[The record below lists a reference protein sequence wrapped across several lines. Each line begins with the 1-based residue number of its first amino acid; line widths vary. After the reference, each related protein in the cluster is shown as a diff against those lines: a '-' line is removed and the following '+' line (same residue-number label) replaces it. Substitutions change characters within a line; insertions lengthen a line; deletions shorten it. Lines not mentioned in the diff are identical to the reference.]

1 MSSIE
6 YTLRERLKELT
17 CMYEVT
23 SIIVNSDFEKLELT
37 LKSIAFCLK
46 KALQHEH
53 EAEVC
58 ISCSEITIVIGQPLR
73 DYVHLKAPIKVFN
86 ESNGYIEVR
95 YPSSRYT
102 ENDFLEEEIKLLSN
116 VCLEIGNLIERK
128 QIKEKE
134 EQIRKKMEWND
145 RLNIL
150 GEITAGIAH
159 ELNTPLT
166 SIIGFTEL
174 LDEQIKDELVQSD
187 LSKIKENALFCR
199 EIVKKLMF
207 FACEVPQ
214 QIKEILLN
222 PVLENVLNLL
232 SPAFKKKDVRA
243 SLIIQDANIGI
254 KADEIQLTQVLFNI
268 IMNALYY
275 SPAKATIEVR
285 ASKGEKGIVILI
297 ADQGPGI
304 DQTISDKI
312 YEPFYTT
319 NPVGDGSGLG
329 LSVVHGIMSS
339 HKGSISFYP
348 NSPHGTVF
356 ELCFPN

>member
-1 MSSIE
+1 MKTVE

-23 SIIVNSDFEKLELT
+23 TIIVNSDYEKLELS
-37 LKSIAFCLK
+37 LRSIAYCLK
-46 KALQHEH
+46 KAFQYEPD
-53 EAEVC
+53 ARVKIICSQTEV
-58 ISCSEITIVIGQPLR
+58 VIGQQPV
-73 DYVHLKAPIKVFN
+73 DSVHIKAAIKVFN
-86 ESNGYIEVR
+86 EPYGTIQVS
-95 YPSSRYT
+95 YPSDKYT
-102 ENDFLEEEIKLLSN
+102 QEDFLSEEIKLLSN
-116 VCLEIGNLIERK
+116 ICLEIGNLIERK

-134 EQIRKKMEWND
+134 ELIRKQMERND
-145 RLNIL
+145 RLTIL

-174 LDEQIKDELVQSD
+174 LDEQIKDKLVQSD

-214 QIKEILLN
+214 QIKEILLH

-232 SPAFKKKDVRA
+232 SPAFKKKEVGVKLIVEDV
-243 SLIIQDANIGI
+243 SIGI

-275 SPAKATIEVR
+275 SPPKATVEIQAER
-285 ASKGEKGIVILI
+285 AQRGIVISI
-297 ADQGPGI
+297 KDQGLGI
-304 DQTISDKI
+304 DKKLSEKI

-319 NPVGDGSGLG
+319 KPVGEGSGLG

-348 NSPHGTVF
+348 NKPIGTVF
-356 ELCFPN
+356 ELCFPK

>member
-1 MSSIE
+1 MKTIE
-6 YTLRERLKELT
+6 YTLRERIKELT

-23 SIIVNSDFEKLELT
+23 SIIVNSDFEKLEMS

-46 KALQHEH
+46 KAFQYNL
-53 EAEVC
+53 EAGVH
-58 ISCSEITIVIGQPLR
+58 IICSETAITIGEQPLN
-73 DYVHLKAPIKVFN
+73 YVHIKAPIKVFN
-86 ESNGYIEVR
+86 EPNGFIEVR
-95 YPSSRYT
+95 YPADKYK
-102 ENDFLEEEIKLLSN
+102 EEDFLEEEVKLLSN
-116 VCLEIGNLIERK
+116 ICLEIGNLIERK

-134 EQIRKKMEWND
+134 ELIRKQMERND
-145 RLNIL
+145 RLTIL

-174 LDEQIKDELVQSD
+174 LDEQIKDELVHSD

-214 QIKEILLN
+214 QIQEILLY
-222 PVLENVLNLL
+222 PVLQNVLNLL
-232 SPAFKKKDVRA
+232 SPTFKKKDVRA
-243 SLIIQDANIGI
+243 NLKMEDTLIGI

-275 SPAKATIEVR
+275 SPPKATVGIQ
-285 ASKGEKGIVILI
+285 ASKDQKGIVILI
-297 ADQGPGI
+297 EDQGPGI
-304 DQTISDKI
+304 DDALSDKI

-319 NPVGDGSGLG
+319 KPVGEGSGLG
-329 LSVVHGIMSS
+329 MSVVHGIMSS

-348 NSPHGTVF
+348 NKPSGTVF
-356 ELCFPN
+356 ELCFPK

>member
-1 MSSIE
+1 MKTIE

-23 SIIVNSDFEKLELT
+23 SIIVNSDFEKLEMS

-46 KALQHEH
+46 KAFQYEQ
-53 EAEVC
+53 EAGVH
-58 ISCSEITIVIGQPLR
+58 IICSETTVAIGEQPSN
-73 DYVHLKAPIKVFN
+73 YIHIKAPIKVFN
-86 ESNGYIEVR
+86 EPNGSIEVR
-95 YPSSRYT
+95 YPSHKYT
-102 ENDFLEEEIKLLSN
+102 QEDFLGEEVKLLSN
-116 VCLEIGNLIERK
+116 ICLEIGNLIERK

-134 EQIRKKMEWND
+134 ELIRKQMERND
-145 RLNIL
+145 RLTIL

-214 QIKEILLN
+214 QIQEILLN
-222 PVLENVLNLL
+222 PVLQNVLNLL
-232 SPAFKKKDVRA
+232 SPAFKKKDVCA
-243 SLIIQDANIGI
+243 NLIMKDTSIGI

-275 SPAKATIEVR
+275 SPPKATVEIQ
-285 ASKGEKGIVILI
+285 ASKGQIGIVILI
-297 ADQGPGI
+297 KDQGSGI
-304 DQTISDKI
+304 DEKLSDKI

-319 NPVGDGSGLG
+319 KPVGDGSGLG

-339 HKGSISFYP
+339 HKGSISFYSNKP
-348 NSPHGTVF
+348 SGTVF
-356 ELCFPN
+356 ELCFPK

>member
-1 MSSIE
+1 MNAIE

-23 SIIVNSDFEKLELT
+23 SIIVNSDFEKLELS

-46 KALQHEH
+46 KALQHES
-53 EAEVC
+53 EAEVL
-58 ISCSEITIVIGQPLR
+58 IVCYETDIAIGQPHT
-73 DYVHLKAPIKVFN
+73 DYVHIKAPIKVFN
-86 ESNGYIEVR
+86 EPNGSIEVR
-95 YPSSRYT
+95 YPSHKYS
-102 ENDFLEEEIKLLSN
+102 EQEFLEEETKLLSN
-116 VCLEIGNLIERK
+116 ICLEIGNLIERK

-134 EQIRKKMEWND
+134 ELIRKQMERND

-187 LSKIKENALFCR
+187 LSKIKENALYCR

-214 QIKEILLN
+214 QIQEILLN
-222 PVLENVLNLL
+222 PVLQNVLNLL
-232 SPAFKKKDVRA
+232 SPAFKKKDVV
-243 SLIIQDANIGI
+243 ANLKMEDTCIGI

-275 SPAKATIEVR
+275 SPPKATIDIQ
-285 ASKGEKGIVILI
+285 ASKGQKGIVILI
-297 ADQGPGI
+297 QDQGPGI
-304 DQTISDKI
+304 DDTLSDKI

-319 NPVGDGSGLG
+319 KPVGEGSGLG

-339 HKGSISFYP
+339 HKGSISFYA
-348 NSPHGTVF
+348 NSPSGTVF
-356 ELCFPN
+356 ELCFPK

>member
-1 MSSIE
+1 
-6 YTLRERLKELT
+6 
-17 CMYEVT
+17 
-23 SIIVNSDFEKLELT
+23 
-37 LKSIAFCLK
+37 
-46 KALQHEH
+46 
-53 EAEVC
+53 
-58 ISCSEITIVIGQPLR
+58 CSETTIAIGEQPS
-73 DYVHLKAPIKVFN
+73 DYVHIKVPIVVFN
-86 ESNGYIEVR
+86 EPNGSIEVR
-95 YPSSRYT
+95 YPANRYK
-102 ENDFLEEEIKLLSN
+102 EADFLEEEVKLLSN

-134 EQIRKKMEWND
+134 ELIRKQMERSD
-145 RLNIL
+145 RLTIL

-174 LDEQIKDELVQSD
+174 LDEHIKDELVQSD

-214 QIKEILLN
+214 QIQEILLY
-222 PVLENVLNLL
+222 PALQYVLNLL
-232 SPAFKKKDVRA
+232 SPAFKKKDVSA
-243 SLIIQDANIGI
+243 SLKMEDTLIGI

-275 SPAKATIEVR
+275 SPPKTTVDIR
-285 ASKGEKGIVILI
+285 AGKGQKGIVILI
-297 ADQGPGI
+297 EDQGPGI
-304 DQTISDKI
+304 DEALSDKI

-319 NPVGDGSGLG
+319 KPVGEGSGLG

-348 NSPHGTVF
+348 NIPNGTVF
-356 ELCFPN
+356 ELCFPK

>member
-1 MSSIE
+1 MNTIE

-23 SIIVNSDFEKLELT
+23 SIIVNSDFEKLEMSLD
-37 LKSIAFCLK
+37 SIAFCLK
-46 KALQHEH
+46 KALQHAS
-53 EAEVC
+53 EAYVK
-58 ISCSEITIVIGQPLR
+58 IVCSETTVEIGEKHK
-73 DYVHLKAPIKVFN
+73 DSVHIKAPIKVFN
-86 ESNGYIEVR
+86 EPYGSIEVC
-95 YPSSRYT
+95 YPSKDFAV
-102 ENDFLEEEIKLLSN
+102 EEFLEEEVKLLSN
-116 VCLEIGNLIERK
+116 ICLEIGNLIERK

-134 EQIRKKMEWND
+134 ELIRKQMERND
-145 RLNIL
+145 RLGIL

-174 LDEQIKDELVQSD
+174 LDEQTNDELVKSD

-214 QIKEILLN
+214 QIHQTLLYPILQ
-222 PVLENVLNLL
+222 NVLNLL
-232 SPAFKKKDVRA
+232 SPAFKKKDVF
-243 SLIIQDANIGI
+243 SELEILDKDIGI
-254 KADEIQLTQVLFNI
+254 RADEIQLTQVLFNI

-275 SPAKATIEVR
+275 SPSKATVSVQ
-285 ASKGEKGIVILI
+285 AYKNQNGVVILI
-297 ADQGPGI
+297 KDQGPGI
-304 DQTISDKI
+304 MEKLSDKI

-319 NPVGDGSGLG
+319 KPVGEGSGLG

-348 NSPHGTVF
+348 NRPEGTVF
-356 ELCFPN
+356 ELCFPK

>member
-1 MSSIE
+1 
-6 YTLRERLKELT
+6 
-17 CMYEVT
+17 MYEVT
-23 SIIVNSDFEKLELT
+23 SIIVNSDFEKLELS

-46 KALQHEH
+46 KAFQHES
-53 EAEVC
+53 EASVH
-58 ISCSEITIVIGQPLR
+58 IICSEIEVAIGQQLSN
-73 DYVHLKAPIKVFN
+73 YVQIKAPINVFN
-86 ESNGYIEVR
+86 VPNGSIAVR
-95 YPSSRYT
+95 YPSDKYT
-102 ENDFLEEEIKLLSN
+102 QHEFLEEESKLLSN
-116 VCLEIGNLIERK
+116 ICLEIGNLIERK

-134 EQIRKKMEWND
+134 ELIRKQMERND

-187 LSKIKENALFCR
+187 LSRIKENALFCR

-214 QIKEILLN
+214 QIQEILLN
-222 PVLENVLNLL
+222 PVLQNVLNLL
-232 SPAFKKKDVRA
+232 SPAFKKKDVT
-243 SLIIQDANIGI
+243 ANLKMKDSYIGI

-275 SPAKATIEVR
+275 SPPKTTVDIL
-285 ASKGEKGIVILI
+285 ASKDQKGIVILI
-297 ADQGPGI
+297 KDQGPGI
-304 DQTISDKI
+304 HSNLSDKI
-312 YEPFYTT
+312 YEPFFTT
-319 NPVGDGSGLG
+319 KPVGDGSGLG

-348 NSPHGTVF
+348 NKPYGTVF
-356 ELCFPN
+356 ELCFPK

>member
-1 MSSIE
+1 MNSIE

-23 SIIVNSDFEKLELT
+23 SIIVNSDFEKLELS

-46 KALQHEH
+46 KAFQHES
-53 EAEVC
+53 EAGVH
-58 ISCSEITIVIGQPLR
+58 ISCSETTVAIGEPLT
-73 DYVHLKAPIKVFN
+73 DYVRINAPIKVFN
-86 ESNGYIEVR
+86 EPNGCIEIR
-95 YPSSRYT
+95 YPSRSYT
-102 ENDFLEEEIKLLSN
+102 DKDFLEEEIKLLSN

-128 QIKEKE
+128 QIREKE
-134 EQIRKKMEWND
+134 ELIRKQMERND

-214 QIKEILLN
+214 QIQEILLN
-222 PVLENVLNLL
+222 PVLQNVLNLL
-232 SPAFKKKDVRA
+232 SPAFKKKDVTA
-243 SLIIQDANIGI
+243 NLIIEQTNIGI

-275 SPAKATIEVR
+275 SPSKATIEVQ
-285 ASKGEKGIVILI
+285 ASKDQKGIVILI
-297 ADQGPGI
+297 KDQGPGI
-304 DQTISDKI
+304 DQALSDKV

-319 NPVGDGSGLG
+319 KPVGDGSGLG

-348 NSPHGTVF
+348 NAPHGTVF

>member
-1 MSSIE
+1 MNSIE

-23 SIIVNSDFEKLELT
+23 SIIVNSDFEKLELS

-46 KALQHEH
+46 KAFQHES
-53 EAEVC
+53 EAGVH
-58 ISCSEITIVIGQPLR
+58 ISCSETTVAIGEPLT
-73 DYVHLKAPIKVFN
+73 DYVRINAPIKVFN
-86 ESNGYIEVR
+86 EPNGCIEIR
-95 YPSSRYT
+95 YPSRSYT
-102 ENDFLEEEIKLLSN
+102 DKDFLEEEIKLLSN

-134 EQIRKKMEWND
+134 ELIRKQMERND

-214 QIKEILLN
+214 QIQEILLN
-222 PVLENVLNLL
+222 PVLQNVLSLL
-232 SPAFKKKDVRA
+232 SPAFKKKDVTA
-243 SLIIQDANIGI
+243 NLIIEQTNIGI

-275 SPAKATIEVR
+275 SPSKATIEVQ
-285 ASKGEKGIVILI
+285 ASKGQKGIVILI
-297 ADQGPGI
+297 KDQGPGI
-304 DQTISDKI
+304 DQALSDKV

-319 NPVGDGSGLG
+319 KPVGDGSGLG

-348 NSPHGTVF
+348 NAPHGTVF